1 MIRKIISLTIT
12 TLRGED
18 FALDGNVPLSYMFRL
33 LFLKT
38 VHLAYGIMVMHRNKC
53 FISPSASIRCTR
65 KIRTNGFLMVA
76 KNVEIDALSTDGVSF
91 GKGVSV
97 GEGTRILCTGSLKSI
112 GKGIKVGDNVG
123 MGEYCHY
130 GCAGGIEIGD
140 DTIVGIYVTMH
151 SENHVF
157 DDIAKPIRS
166 QGVSHKG
173 IKIGRDCWIGAKV
186 TVLDGA
192 IVGNGCVVAAGAV
205 VRGTFPDN
213 CIIGGVP
220 ARILKYR
227 TK

>member
-12 TLRGED
+12 TLREED

-38 VHLAYGIMVMHRNKC
+38 VHLAYGTMVMHRNKC

-157 DDIAKPIRS
+157 DNIDKPIRS

-192 IVGNGCVVAAGAV
+192 VVGNGCVVAAGAV